1 MFFFFFLWKRKEL
14 LKKKFLCFLLKKLVL
29 TKIDKS
35 FKNLFRF
42 WPFSVLLNA
51 NLNRNDL
58 NLTGAYQSY
67 YRTRNFLKSKKE
79 NPISFR
85 IPHWNDTLLIQ
96 NYSPS
101 LFRLIIKLSLN
112 FNSPVWL
119 SNLWRSKFIK
129 YFPSFARNLN

>member
-1 MFFFFFLWKRKEL
+1 MFFGFFLWKRKEL
-14 LKKKFLCFLLKKLVL
+14 LKKKFLRFLLKKLVL
-29 TKIDKS
+29 TRIDTT

-42 WPFSVLLNA
+42 SSFSVPLNA
-51 NLNRNDL
+51 NLNRNGL
-58 NLTGAYQSY
+58 NITVAYQSY

-129 YFPSFARNLN
+129 YLPSFARNLN